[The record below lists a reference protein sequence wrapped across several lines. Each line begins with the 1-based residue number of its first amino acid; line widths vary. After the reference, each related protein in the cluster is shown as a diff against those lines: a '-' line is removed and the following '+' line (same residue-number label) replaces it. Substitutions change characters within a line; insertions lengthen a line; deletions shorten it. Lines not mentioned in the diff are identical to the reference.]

1 MKVVCSVPPPPP
13 QRAKKTGGNPRSWET
28 AVILRTKSG
37 PHTRSVRALAEEV
50 REPYQWHAV
59 GRDHAG
65 LVVNVAQPLVR
76 AGSSL
81 RRGRPRFFTAHI
93 PLPPRHDKIIFF
105 RRPIAPQFTFS
116 C

>member
-1 MKVVCSVPPPPP
+1 MSVLAFASGRPEVFAVVELPVTAQLRNGRHRTHQVGSVHSFG
-13 QRAKKTGGNPRSWET
+13 A
-28 AVILRTKSG
+28 
-37 PHTRSVRALAEEV
+37 ALAEEV

-105 RRPIAPQFTFS
+105 RRPIAPQCTFA
-116 C
+116 